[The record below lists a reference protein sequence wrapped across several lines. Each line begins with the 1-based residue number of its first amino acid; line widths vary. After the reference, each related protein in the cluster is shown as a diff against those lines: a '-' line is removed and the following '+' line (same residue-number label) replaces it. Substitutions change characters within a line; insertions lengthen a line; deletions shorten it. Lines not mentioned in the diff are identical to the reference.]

1 MTTVGERSLWRNRDF
16 LLLWSGQAVSS
27 LGDQVSGLALPLL
40 VLALTGS
47 SAQAGLVLAASL
59 LPYLAL
65 SLPAGVLVD
74 RWDRKR
80 VMIRCDVARVVA
92 LSSVPLAYHIGRLT
106 MAQLYAVAL
115 VEGAAAVFFS
125 LAETAALP
133 RVVSRARLTEA
144 AALNATADGAA
155 TVVGPGLAGLI
166 IGLARGTVAGAA
178 LAYLVDSLS
187 FLVSAVSLGA
197 IRVPF
202 QKERAS
208 WTGRS
213 LRAELAEGL
222 RYLWEQP
229 RLRTVALLTL
239 AVNLLYG
246 PVPLAAIVLARQALR
261 LDARA
266 IGLIFSI
273 GGVGALVGSLLTPR
287 LKRWAGFGPL
297 LTGVVALWAL
307 ATLLLAVAVSP
318 LILIAGWTLMDLVTP
333 AYNVTQ
339 LSYRLTLI
347 PDALQGRVNSAFRL
361 LAFCGIPLGRA
372 VGGLLLGPIGPRGEL
387 IALALG
393 MSLCAVA
400 AGLMGLRRA

>member
-92 LSSVPLAYHIGRLT
+92 LGSVPLAYHIGRLT
-106 MAQLYAVAL
+106 TAQLYAVAL

-208 WTGRS
+208 RTGRS

-222 RYLWEQP
+222 RYLWE
-229 RLRTVALLTL
+229 
-239 AVNLLYG
+239 
-246 PVPLAAIVLARQALR
+246 
-261 LDARA
+261 
-266 IGLIFSI
+266 
-273 GGVGALVGSLLTPR
+273 
-287 LKRWAGFGPL
+287 
-297 LTGVVALWAL
+297 
-307 ATLLLAVAVSP
+307 
-318 LILIAGWTLMDLVTP
+318 
-333 AYNVTQ
+333 
-339 LSYRLTLI
+339 
-347 PDALQGRVNSAFRL
+347 
-361 LAFCGIPLGRA
+361 
-372 VGGLLLGPIGPRGEL
+372 
-387 IALALG
+387 
-393 MSLCAVA
+393 
-400 AGLMGLRRA
+400 